1 MSHASITRKLI
12 YSSKHLANSNVRA
25 LMVDFCTPKH
35 LITQKSPQH
44 LITQK
49 SIQKTP
55 HAPVILSSLLIVKFH
70 SGDCKAGLFT
80 YADCIMSHNSSFE
93 MHLS

>member
-12 YSSKHLANSNVRA
+12 YSSKHLDNSHVRS
-25 LMVDFCTPKH
+25 LMVDFCT
-35 LITQKSPQH
+35 PQH

-55 HAPVILSSLLIVKFH
+55 HACVILSSLMIVKLH